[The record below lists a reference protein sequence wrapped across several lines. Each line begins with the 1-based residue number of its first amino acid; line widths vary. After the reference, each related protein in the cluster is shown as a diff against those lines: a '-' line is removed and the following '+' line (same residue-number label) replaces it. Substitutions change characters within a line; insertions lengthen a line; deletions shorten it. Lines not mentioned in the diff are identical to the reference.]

1 MPRKSQGLKAGDV
14 VIAGVAWHQGVG
26 IAGVEVRID
35 EGEWMPAALAAAI
48 SDDTWVQWSL
58 PWNATSGDHVIECRA
73 TGKDGEVQTSQTA
86 PPAPDGA
93 TGWHWRTVSVF
104 D

>member
-1 MPRKSQGLKAGDV
+1 M
-14 VIAGVAWHQGVG
+14 IAGVAWQQQVGVE
-26 IAGVEVRID
+26 GVEVQDRRRRR
-35 EGEWMPAALAAAI
+35 GRPATLATAI
-48 SDDTWVQWSL
+48 SDDTWVQWSI
-58 PWNATSGDHVIECRA
+58 PWTATTGAHVIRCRA
-73 TGKDGEVQTSQTA
+73 TSRAGETQTEDDA